1 MFILFLFSS
10 DRLLLRTARIIEKK
24 AKKINPK
31 ENPIAD
37 KDSERMGLKER
48 VDSIPLS
55 NVVREAFLS
64 WNMIRNKYLHGE
76 IQSFDKKQFFEDYRL
91 VNQTFNAILFL
102 GKTKFLNRVW
112 LFLENHA
119 SLFVN
124 AASIS
129 EQLITQTARILEK
142 KAKKLNPT
150 KNDENGK
157 PLSIGKRIQS
167 INGFT
172 EKERNS
178 FKYWSIQRNKYVHG
192 EVDNIQRK
200 RFLGNYRAANQ
211 ALNRLILY
219 EYGNTLQKL
228 QYFAICFINGLYY
241 TFSDLIVTLFIF
253 LLRMFGA
260 LAIRII
266 GLALGAGLVWLLAVI
281 LLFVL
286 AMIYQYYYPD
296 AGIIRY
302 GK

>member
-228 QYFAICFINGLYY
+228 QYFAIYFINGLYY